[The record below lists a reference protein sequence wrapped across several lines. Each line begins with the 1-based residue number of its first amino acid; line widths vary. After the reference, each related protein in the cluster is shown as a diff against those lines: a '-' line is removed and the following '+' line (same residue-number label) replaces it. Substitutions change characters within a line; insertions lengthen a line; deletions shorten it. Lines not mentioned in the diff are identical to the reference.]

1 MKQIG
6 VVESVSGSEAN
17 VRVKRVSACGCNCA
31 GCGGSCNAGDI
42 MIIAENKAGAGT
54 GDRVEL
60 EMPSSKALSAAVWV
74 YVIPLVFFVIGYM
87 LSMSILHS
95 EPMSLLGG
103 FAVMGAVYTAVILMN
118 KKNKEK
124 YRVVVEKIL

>member
-6 VVESVSGSEAN
+6 VVESINGSEAK
-17 VRVKRVSACGCNCA
+17 VRVKRVSACGGNCA

-42 MIIAENKAGAGT
+42 LITAENKAGAGA

-60 EMPSSKALSAAVWV
+60 EMPSSKALSAAAWV

-87 LSMSILHS
+87 AVISILHS
-95 EPMSLLGG
+95 EPVSLLVG
-103 FAVMGAVYTAVILMN
+103 FAVMGAVYAAVILMN

-124 YRVVVEKIL
+124 YRVIVEKIL